1 MRKRSTKLWLTVL
14 PFACALFVVAGCG
27 GDGEPDTDDADP
39 IAEAPE
45 RPGDGPE
52 DEAADEAAPEEL
64 GGAADRALEACR
76 QLMERVPGIP
86 EQTKREVIADCEA
99 AASGD
104 EEAIRTATRAA
115 CDVVAAATAPPL
127 LRGQVADA
135 CKRAIPG
142 GGAGI

>member
-1 MRKRSTKLWLTVL
+1 MRNGSTKLWFAVL
-14 PFACALFVVAGCG
+14 PFACALFLAAGCG
-27 GDGEPDTDDADP
+27 GDDESDEQDAEP

-45 RPGDGPE
+45 RPGNAPE
-52 DEAADEAAPEEL
+52 DEAVDEAAPEEL
-64 GGAADRALEACR
+64 GGAARRALEACT
-76 QLMERVPGIP
+76 QLIERTPGIP

-99 AASGD
+99 AAAGD

-127 LRGQVADA
+127 LRGPVADA

-142 GGAGI
+142 GAGL